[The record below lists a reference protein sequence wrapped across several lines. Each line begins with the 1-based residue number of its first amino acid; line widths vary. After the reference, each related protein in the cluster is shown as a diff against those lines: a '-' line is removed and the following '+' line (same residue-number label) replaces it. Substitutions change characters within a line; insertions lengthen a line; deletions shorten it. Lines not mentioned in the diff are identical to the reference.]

1 MKKVELFELELHV
14 HKTERYRIKR
24 AENNAID
31 FALRTAANLVGP
43 LAKHIMRTPYG
54 SHIHLPAYT
63 LYVPFIQRLTNE
75 FDFCRLEWIK
85 STC

>member
-1 MKKVELFELELHV
+1 MEKVELFELELHV

-54 SHIHLPAYT
+54 TSHP
-63 LYVPFIQRLTNE
+63 
-75 FDFCRLEWIK
+75 
-85 STC
+85 STCLHPLCPVYTKVD